1 MPDPSFMKAYPL
13 FGPVFPL
20 HSFRA
25 VDLSITNKALGDA
38 LGDPVSCQQYLDRY
52 LDSTGG
58 RVAYGGYLERRA
70 LYQGFSHFNPSGEA
84 SREFHLGV
92 DFWAPKGTVVY
103 APWDGK
109 VHSWANRTEPGDY
122 GPVILLEHTLAEGTL
137 FSLYGHLSQ
146 GSLTGLFP
154 GKAFRQGE
162 ALASLGG
169 PAENGGYAPHLHFQL
184 IRDPEG
190 YQGDYPGVCARG
202 SLDYYRKNCPDPLVC
217 LGYF

>member
-1 MPDPSFMKAYPL
+1 MKAYPL
-13 FGPVFPL
+13 FGPGLPPDT
-20 HSFRA
+20 FRE
-25 VDLSITNKALGDA
+25 VDLSIANKALGDA
-38 LGDPVSCQQYLDRY
+38 LRDPASCQRY
-52 LDSTGG
+52 LDGFLAGSGG

-70 LYQGFSHFNPSGEA
+70 LYQGFSHFNPEGEA

-92 DFWAPKGTVVY
+92 DFWAPEGTVVY

-122 GPVILLEHTLAEGTL
+122 GPVILLEHTLAGQGL
-137 FSLYGHLSQ
+137 FSLYGHLSE
-146 GSLTGLFP
+146 GSLIGLYP
-154 GKAFRQGE
+154 GKEFRQGE

-190 YQGDYPGVCARG
+190 YQGDYPGVCARA
-202 SLDYYRKNCPDPLVC
+202 SLEYYRKNCPDPLAY